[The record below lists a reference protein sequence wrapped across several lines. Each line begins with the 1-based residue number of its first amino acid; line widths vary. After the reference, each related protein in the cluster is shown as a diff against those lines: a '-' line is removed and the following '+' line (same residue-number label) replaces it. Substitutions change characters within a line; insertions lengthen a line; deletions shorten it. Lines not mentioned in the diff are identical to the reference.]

1 MKDAGLDGDEVE
13 LFTCN
18 RTRQLHLETQSDG
31 AYLQ

>member
-13 LFTCN
+13 SFNCN

-31 AYLQ
+31 LYLQ